1 MVRRRS
7 KKEEENELAVRE
19 QLRRAWL
26 RWHAEQ
32 LEQALAGIHGDVM
45 RRLMAQLEDLRSA
58 RALVDLI
65 AGQDWAAVGAD
76 TRAVAL
82 HEINKAITKVRV
94 RMNPKE
100 PINDAFSGQPLTAF
114 QMIREIITKFPAT
127 AGEPS
132 PERLTG

>member
-1 MVRRRS
+1 LSSHARWITAEARPHSSRLQESTMVRRRS

-82 HEINKAITKVRV
+82 HEINKAIT
-94 RMNPKE
+94 N
-100 PINDAFSGQPLTAF
+100 ACA
-114 QMIREIITKFPAT
+114 
-127 AGEPS
+127 
-132 PERLTG
+132 